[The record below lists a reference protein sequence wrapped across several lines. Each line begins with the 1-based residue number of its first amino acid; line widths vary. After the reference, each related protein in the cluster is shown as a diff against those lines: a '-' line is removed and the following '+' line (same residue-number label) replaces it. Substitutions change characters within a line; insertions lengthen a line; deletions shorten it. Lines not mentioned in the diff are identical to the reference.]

1 MNESEFTVPVELSI
15 REIRAL
21 YFASTLLSD
30 IVPAESDVELPDG
43 VKVRA
48 LDSAAMKLEVSLMC
62 ERAEL

>member
-1 MNESEFTVPVELSI
+1 MNESATTVSVELSI

-30 IVPAESDVELPDG
+30 IVPAELSEDLPDDAR
-43 VKVRA
+43 VRA
-48 LDSAAMKLEVSLMC
+48 LDSAAMKLELTLMV